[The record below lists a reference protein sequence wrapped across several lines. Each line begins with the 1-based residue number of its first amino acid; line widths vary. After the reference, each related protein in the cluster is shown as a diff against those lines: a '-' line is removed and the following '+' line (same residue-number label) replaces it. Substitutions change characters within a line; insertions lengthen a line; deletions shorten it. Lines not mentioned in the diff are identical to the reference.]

1 LENAKYL
8 ANLLDWGKG
17 FVLSIMVQ
25 IIFIGAMLGLIYL
38 QDKHHKEV
46 MKLLREQRQIWEE
59 GHKVIIAKLD
69 ANNAKLDKILEQNR
83 ETHKNVAT
91 MITMVKRLFIILKE
105 NGITLKDDNL
115 ERHDG
120 ESFAA

>member
-1 LENAKYL
+1 MENAKYL

-69 ANNAKLDKILEQNR
+69 DNNALLKEVLGQSR
-83 ETHKNVAT
+83 ETQKKVDA
-91 MITMVKRLFIILKE
+91 MITMVKRRFIILKQ

-115 ERHDG
+115 ERYDG
-120 ESFAA
+120 ESSAA